1 MYLSRLSVSVAVA
14 PELLLRHPLVRLP
27 LQKRLPLFVQ
37 CPLKLVPGTF
47 QGQPVQLAGCASCF
61 S

>member
-14 PELLLRHPLVRLP
+14 PELLLRHP